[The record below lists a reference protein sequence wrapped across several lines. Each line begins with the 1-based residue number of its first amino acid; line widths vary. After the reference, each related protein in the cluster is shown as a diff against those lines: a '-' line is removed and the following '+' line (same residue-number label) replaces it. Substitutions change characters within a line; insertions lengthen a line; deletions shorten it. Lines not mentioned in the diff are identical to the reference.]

1 MGLFVFAPL
10 TRPTWILADALQ
22 VVIIL
27 IVVEV
32 IRSYAFMFGVKN
44 TSSYTPWVRTLHKII
59 NPVLAPFRALWE
71 GLLNS
76 LSRNYRMQTYAMR
89 RIDLSPLL
97 AMLAI
102 QILQTLLL
110 RAG

>member
-10 TRPTWILADALQ
+10 TRPTWILADVLQ

-27 IVVEV
+27 IVIE
-32 IRSYAFMFGVKN
+32 IARSWAFMFGVKN

-59 NPVLAPFRALWE
+59 NPILAPFRAFWD

-89 RIDLSPLL
+89 RFDVSPLL
-97 AMLAI
+97 AMLTI
-102 QILQTLLL
+102 QILQALL
-110 RAG
+110 